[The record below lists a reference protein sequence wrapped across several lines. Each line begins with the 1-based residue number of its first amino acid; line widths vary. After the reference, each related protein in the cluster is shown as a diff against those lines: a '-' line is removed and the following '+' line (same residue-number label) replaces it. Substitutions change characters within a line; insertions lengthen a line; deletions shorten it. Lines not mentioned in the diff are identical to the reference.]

1 MLFSLGARLAL
12 ILEGHEIRFALRSPR
27 PPLIGEILLLLPD
40 GPFVLALARVDDGK
54 LLALRLDFRYRK
66 AEVL

>member
-12 ILEGHEIRFALRSPR
+12 ILEDRELRFALRAPL
-27 PPLIGEILLLLPD
+27 PPFIGEILFLLPD
-40 GPFVLALARVDDGK
+40 GPFVLALARADNGK
-54 LLALRLDFRYRK
+54 LLALRLDFRHRE